1 LLYKQSNFSSVEMNM
16 KRCKINYKNQYLFF
30 HLIKISQLVKIKE
43 NIYIKKL
50 CSSCLFFFLFF
61 SMTTRKSTNTDRI
74 TDDFFYRYFAMIFT
88 DWIYSIANPVSIY
101 RWKHSISIYRGNPSW
116 NIKNFKKQSSVMTY
130 KFLWMTLPTKLQ
142 WDSILDVRRWRVYCT
157 HKIVNRLTDE
167 IILSVIPWVIFN
179 IWPGHRPSPPLFLLL
194 LPLYI

>member
-1 LLYKQSNFSSVEMNM
+1 M